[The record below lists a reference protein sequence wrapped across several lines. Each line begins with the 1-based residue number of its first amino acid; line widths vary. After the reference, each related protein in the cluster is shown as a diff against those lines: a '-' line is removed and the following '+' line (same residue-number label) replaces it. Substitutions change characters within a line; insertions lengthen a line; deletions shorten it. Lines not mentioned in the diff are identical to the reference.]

1 MMRTWVGFVATVLI
15 GCADGA
21 APVIENLEV
30 DQMEIVVGVENKVP
44 FTLDFSDPDGDVEQA
59 QIEIVRQDDGT
70 VLLSAVKPIEGAN
83 GVEAG
88 RFSGDITI
96 TPQEAGFFYFR
107 VIVIDETANESNA
120 LSQII
125 EIVEALSE

>member
-1 MMRTWVGFVATVLI
+1 MFVAVVATVLV

-30 DQMEIVVGVENKVP
+30 DQMEIVVGVENTVS
-44 FTLDFSDPDGDVEQA
+44 FTLDFSDSDGDVAQA
-59 QIEIVRQDDGT
+59 QVEIVRQDDGT
-70 VLLSAVKPIEGAN
+70 VLLSSATPIEGAA

-88 RFSGDITI
+88 RFTGGVSI

-107 VIVIDETANESNA
+107 VTVIDETANESNA
-120 LSQII
+120 LSESI